1 VAAVVGEIAPRRS
14 SRYHAAMRGAAR
26 CAFLTMLLVG
36 VLASPA
42 FAQAD
47 LDCADFTNQEEAQ
60 AVFDQDPSDPNN
72 LDADNDGIACESLTR
87 PPRPEGTTPEPAPP
101 ANHQYGTGGKE
112 SKVIVETIPKQK
124 VLVDTGGVPVF
135 GLLVSAG
142 LLVGGAL
149 FLRRT

>member
-1 VAAVVGEIAPRRS
+1 MPG
-14 SRYHAAMRGAAR
+14 GTR
-26 CAFLTMLLVG
+26 CAFLSILLTS
-36 VLASPA
+36 LIASPA

-47 LDCADFTNQEEAQ
+47 LDCADFTYQEEAQ
-60 AVFDQDPSDPNN
+60 AIFDQDPSDPNN

-142 LLVGGAL
+142 LLISGVLL
-149 FLRRT
+149 FRRT